1 MAHDKRPLI
10 KCFFCFVTFLG
21 ETSAPENKITE
32 QRWKGE
38 SSDCRL
44 PVQEALPCQVQ
55 ICRNWATIHSGSN
68 VMFYSS
74 RNKKFNFRFGEIYCT
89 CIKHP
94 YKKSLRL
101 LFSTLRK
108 TFQVFENRT
117 HSPKHAKLQNFLAD
131 PCLQFNRKCSWVNP
145 SNYQRKVSFTFKF
158 LFPLGFYKTE
168 KTRFFSKFL
177 QKLSKN

>member
-1 MAHDKRPLI
+1 MKRRVSWLQTP
-10 KCFFCFVTFLG
+10 
-21 ETSAPENKITE
+21 SAGGSSVSGPNLSELSHNSFWVKRDAEN
-32 QRWKGE
+32 
-38 SSDCRL
+38 
-44 PVQEALPCQVQ
+44 
-55 ICRNWATIHSGSN
+55 
-68 VMFYSS
+68 SS

-158 LFPLGFYKTE
+158 LFPLGFYKAE